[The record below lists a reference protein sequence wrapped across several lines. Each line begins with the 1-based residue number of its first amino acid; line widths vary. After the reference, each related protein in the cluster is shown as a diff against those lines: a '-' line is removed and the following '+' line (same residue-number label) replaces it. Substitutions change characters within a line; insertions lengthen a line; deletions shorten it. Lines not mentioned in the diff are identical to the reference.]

1 MTTITQARQA
11 IEAIAAYKTINGTPT
26 PEQTAAMTQ
35 WTGWGP
41 LAPAFAK
48 NPEGFWGDISDALDT
63 LYTND
68 PAALTAAADTLDTSF
83 YTSPAIIDAVFSILR
98 ETGFKGGTAF
108 EPGCGSG
115 RFISATPADMDI
127 EWTGIEAD
135 PTSAGIAAALNPGAT
150 IIAKPLQKAPLP
162 TGRYDIAIGNVP
174 FSSSSVFDPAYDTA
188 PLHEYFLLRA
198 VDAVRDG
205 GYVIAIT
212 SRFTMDSASGLRR
225 LSKRADIIGAVRLPS
240 GAFAEVGTNVVT
252 DILVLR
258 KRPENTKLRGWN
270 DSHENAAT
278 HTPGAW
284 AGAPGRYSSNRHKIT
299 EKISEDKWASPVE
312 VNNYWKIR
320 PEHCAGTMKATGNIH
335 NALAVITET
344 PGPDIAAALEALRP
358 YIAPIAAAPTS
369 SDSLDDVPLTDAEG
383 RKEGSFHVIDNVIH
397 EVKNGALSP
406 VRATKELLAL
416 IGLRDAAL
424 QLLNLESDPDL
435 DEAWITP
442 ARQEAKGL
450 YDQYMTA
457 FGALNRGV
465 LHEGPTDAETGL
477 PSYSWRRPPMGGFR
491 RDPDY
496 VTVMAMEEY
505 DQESGTAKPAP
516 ILLRRV
522 NHRPKPATHAAT
534 PGEAL
539 SISMGEG
546 RGVDLDRVGSLIN
559 SPNPATTLELLGD
572 LLYRNPATGRQELAR
587 DYLSGNVREKLGIAL
602 EAAAREATYER
613 NVTALQT
620 VLPEDLG
627 PLEIRA
633 SLGAPW
639 IDADDVSDFAQ
650 QVLNYRVQIKHTP
663 SVATWEVDHK
673 YARCTMQVALDWGT
687 SRMNPFRLLQC
698 GLNGETPTVFD
709 EVPNDHGVSKVRN
722 VEETL
727 AAEDK
732 LKALQERFSTW
743 VWEDEARAKRI
754 CEKYNTLFNSHVA
767 RRNDGSHLTFP
778 GMAEGIQLWQWQK
791 DIVDRIVSSE
801 RVLCG
806 HAVGSGK
813 TKSMIASAMT
823 LRRFGLAR
831 KPLIAVPNHLLEQIA
846 REAQQAYPTGRFLIA
861 SKEDLAGDSR
871 RLFAA
876 RCATGDFDA
885 VIMTHN
891 AFGSLGVDPERE
903 IRWIEDQKAELRGH
917 LQDLGDDRSMGAKRI
932 AKALRAFEARVEALR
947 NSKADP
953 QQVRFDQLGVDFI
966 AADEA
971 QAYKRLQ
978 IATRAEGFSL
988 GASKRA
994 TDLLL
999 KIDVLADMH
1008 PGKPIVALFTGTPW
1022 SNTLAETF
1030 VWQKYLQPDRL
1041 KLAQVDQFD
1050 AWASVFVRYET
1061 KIEVT
1066 PDGGGFR
1073 MYRRPS
1079 VIQNFPEL
1087 RGMLGEV
1094 ADLLPAD
1101 AIDLPRPKHEATTL
1115 TVQSTREQRAYVMS
1129 LSKRADDLRSGQK
1142 NITENG
1148 KQDNM
1153 LLICG
1158 DGRKMALDPI
1168 LVDLPGA
1175 SPKVEA
1181 IAENVAKIYHETKG
1195 TTYGDSPTPGALQ
1208 VVFSDIGTPRP
1219 GDTQTYGRL
1228 RARLVEMGVPADRIR
1243 WIHEAK
1249 TDKAKSALF
1258 SACRDGSVS
1267 VLLGS
1272 TEKMGTGTNIQHR
1285 LRVLH
1290 HMDAPWRPSDIEQR
1304 EGRGLRPGN
1313 LNPFV
1318 DIFRYVTV
1326 GSFDAFMWSAL
1337 ERKQRFI
1344 SQIYRADSTV
1354 REIED
1359 VSDVVLNFGQVKAL
1373 AAGNPKLLEQ
1383 ASLNSEVRRLKM
1395 LRSVHQQG
1403 INAATKRSTTA
1414 LSEAEAISGAVKLWT
1429 QATAVLGMFKDCA
1442 PAEAPTDQTSSLQQL
1457 ENFVT
1462 DMLQDRNWTANYK
1475 GLKLRAVTLGNE
1487 RVTHRQVHI
1496 LMGGHKVGA
1505 IALANKALRR
1515 KPGVALAAVIEEL
1528 ESWIADL
1535 PARTER
1541 GRNEIARRYQEAD
1554 EARNVAGTAV
1564 FAGAEALAE
1573 AERQLAEVEAAIEA
1587 TITPVPSLAPAPEMA
1602 EAA

>member
-1 MTTITQARQA
+1 MTTIAQARQA
-11 IEAIAAYKTINGTPT
+11 LEALAAYKTIDGAPT
-26 PEQTAAMTQ
+26 PEQTAAMRQ

-48 NPEGFWGDISDALDT
+48 NPDGSWGDISDALDT
-63 LYTND
+63 IFAND
-68 PAALTAAADTLDTSF
+68 PAALTAAAELLDTSF
-83 YTSPAIIDAVFSILR
+83 YTSPDIIDAVYNILR
-98 ETGFKGGTAF
+98 ETGFRSGTAF

-115 RFISATPADMDI
+115 RFISQTPADMDI
-127 EWTGIEAD
+127 EWTGIDAD
-135 PTSAGIAAALNPGAT
+135 PTSAGIAAALNPAAT
-150 IIAKPLQKAPLP
+150 IIAKPLQKAPLA
-162 TGRYDIAIGNVP
+162 TGRFDIAIGNVP
-174 FSSSSVFDPAYDTA
+174 FSSAHVFDPAYDTA

-198 VDAVRDG
+198 IDAVRDG
-205 GYVIAIT
+205 GYVIAVT
-212 SRFTMDSASGLRR
+212 SRFTMDSASGMNKIA
-225 LSKRADIIGAVRLPS
+225 KRADIMGAVRLPS
-240 GAFAEVGTNVVT
+240 GAFAEVGTNVAT
-252 DILVLR
+252 DIVVLR
-258 KRPENTKLRGWN
+258 KRAEGAKTVGWN
-270 DSHENAAT
+270 DREENAAT
-278 HTPGAW
+278 YNPNGYPNKYT
-284 AGAPGRYSSNRHKIT
+284 SNRLKIT
-299 EKISEDKWASPVE
+299 AKINEEKYAAPVE
-312 VNNYWKIR
+312 VNNYWRIR
-320 PEHCAGTMKATGNIH
+320 PEHCAGVMKATGNIH
-335 NALAVITET
+335 NALAVLSDDHTRDIT
-344 PGPDIAAALEALRP
+344 AAVTALLP
-358 YIAPIAAAPTS
+358 YIAPIAAVVPETE
-369 SDSLDDVPLTDAEG
+369 SLDDVPLTDAEG
-383 RKEGSFHVIDNVIH
+383 RKEGSFHVIEGQIH
-397 EVKNGALSP
+397 EVRGGALNP
-406 VRATKELLAL
+406 VRANKELFAL
-416 IGLRDAAL
+416 ISLRDAAL
-424 QLLNLESDPDL
+424 HLLDLEADPDL
-435 DEAWITP
+435 DEDTITP
-442 ARQEAKGL
+442 VRKTAHTL
-450 YDQYMTA
+450 YAQYVKA
-457 FGALNRGV
+457 HGPLNRGN
-465 LHEGPTDAETGL
+465 LHEGPNDPETGL
-477 PSYSWRRPPMGGFR
+477 PAYSWRRPPMGGFR

-496 VTVMAMEEY
+496 VTVMAIEEY
-505 DQESGTAKPAP
+505 DQESGNAKAAP

-522 NHRPKPATHAAT
+522 NHRPKPATYAAT

-546 RGVDLDRVGSLIN
+546 RGVDLNRVGQLIN
-559 SPNPATTLELLGD
+559 SPNTATTIDLLGD
-572 LLYRNPATGRQELAR
+572 LIYRNPANGRQELAR
-587 DYLSGNVREKLGIAL
+587 DYLSGNVREKLQTAL
-602 EAAAREATYER
+602 EAASREASYER
-613 NVTALQT
+613 NVTALQA
-620 VLPEDLG
+620 VVPEDLG

-639 IDADDVSDFAQ
+639 IDPSDVVDFSKQ
-650 QVLNYRVQIKHTP
+650 ILGYPVQIKHTAA
-663 SVATWEVDHK
+663 VATWEVEHK

-698 GLNGETPTVFD
+698 GLNGETPTIFD
-709 EVPNDHGVSKVRN
+709 EVPNERGGVSKVRN

-743 VWEDEARAKRI
+743 VWEDEARSKRI
-754 CEKYNTLFNSHVA
+754 CEKFNALFNSHVA

-778 GMAEGIQLWQWQK
+778 GMAEGIELWQWQK

-876 RCATGDFDA
+876 RCATGDWDA
-885 VIMTHN
+885 VILTHN
-891 AFGSLGVDPERE
+891 AFTSLAVDPERE

-917 LQDLGDDRSMGAKRI
+917 LQDIGDDRSMGAKRI

-947 NSKADP
+947 HSTGDTK
-953 QQVRFDQLGVDFI
+953 QVRFDQLGVDFI

-971 QAYKRLQ
+971 QAFKRLQ

-1041 KLAQVDQFD
+1041 ALAQVDQFD
-1050 AWASVFVRYET
+1050 AWAAVFVRYET

-1101 AIDLPRPKHEATTL
+1101 AINLQRPDHQATTL
-1115 TVQSTREQRAYVMS
+1115 TVKATREQRAYVMS
-1129 LSKRADDLRSGQK
+1129 LSKRADDLRSGAK

-1158 DGRKMALDPI
+1158 DGRKMALDPT
-1168 LVDLPGA
+1168 LVNLPGE

-1181 IAENVAKIYHETKG
+1181 IAQNVAKIYHETKDQP
-1195 TTYGDSPTPGALQ
+1195 YGDSPTPGALQ

-1228 RARLVEMGVPADRIR
+1228 RARIVELGVPAERIR

-1272 TEKMGTGTNIQHR
+1272 TEKMGTGTNIQLR
-1285 LRVLH
+1285 LRTLH

-1395 LRSVHQQG
+1395 LRSVHQQSV
-1403 INAATKRSTTA
+1403 NAAQKRATTA
-1414 LSEAEAISGAVKLWT
+1414 ISEAEAIDSAVKLWT
-1429 QATAVLGMFKDCA
+1429 RAQAVLEMFKDA
-1442 PAEAPTDQTSSLQQL
+1442 TPTEYPTDQTSSLQQM
-1457 ENFVT
+1457 ENFIT
-1462 DMLQDRNWTANYK
+1462 DMLQDRPWRVNYK
-1475 GLKLRAVTLGNE
+1475 GLRLLAVTSGKE
-1487 RVTHRQVHI
+1487 RETHRQVQI
-1496 LMGGHKVGA
+1496 LLDSLRIGTVS
-1505 IALANKALRR
+1505 LPNRTLRR
-1515 KPGVALAAVIEEL
+1515 KPGVALAALLEEV
-1528 ESWIADL
+1528 EVWVADL
-1535 PARTER
+1535 PARIER
-1541 GRNEIARRYQEAD
+1541 GKHEIVRRRQEAE
-1554 EARNVAGTAV
+1554 EASRVRETAV

-1573 AERQLAEVEAAIEA
+1573 AERQLAEVENAIEA
-1587 TITPVPSLAPAPEMA
+1587 AAVPTSLAPEQVPQ
-1602 EAA
+1602 AA